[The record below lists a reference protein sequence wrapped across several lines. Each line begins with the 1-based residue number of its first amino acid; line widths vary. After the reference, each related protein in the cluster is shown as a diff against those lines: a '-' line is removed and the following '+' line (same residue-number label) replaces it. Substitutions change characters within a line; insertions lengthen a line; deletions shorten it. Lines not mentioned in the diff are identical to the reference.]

1 MLKMVRDALAFGFVA
16 PALLGG
22 PWHEAVARE
31 GKFRVATLERP
42 ASARATELFTR
53 VDRLTPSRKPGYEV
67 AHAVMTRTAPAQ
79 GATAVEG
86 LTKIEIWYDSAVRD
100 NMLALA
106 VVDANGVR
114 VDNRDPKVDPADQ
127 THVFASVQPLAPGSY
142 TIRYRAISVDSFLAT
157 GVWSL
162 TVVAKPQSVG
172 QSTKPTNRGQF

>member
-1 MLKMVRDALAFGFVA
+1 MLKLWRNESVLGLGVAAAVGGAWQMALARERHLLLATGDH
-16 PALLGG
+16 PAITRAAS
-22 PWHEAVARE
+22 PPIDQPS
-31 GKFRVATLERP
+31 AT
-42 ASARATELFTR
+42 
-53 VDRLTPSRKPGYEV
+53 RKLRTKV
-67 AHAVMTRTAPAQ
+67 AHAVMTRTVPEQ

-127 THVFASVQPLAPGSY
+127 THVTASVQPLAPGSY
-142 TIRYRAISVDSFLAT
+142 IIRYRAISVDSFLAT
-157 GVWSL
+157 GSWNL

-172 QSTKPTNRGQF
+172 QLINP

>member
-1 MLKMVRDALAFGFVA
+1 MLKTCCEAFAFGFAA

-22 PWHEAVARE
+22 AWHAAIARE
-31 GKFRVATLERP
+31 GEFRIATLERP
-42 ASARATELFTR
+42 ALARATELYAPIER
-53 VDRLTPSRKPGYEV
+53 PSVSRKSGREV
-67 AHAVMTRTAPAQ
+67 AHAVMTRTVPEQ

-86 LTKIEIWYDSAVRD
+86 LAKIEIWYDSAIRD

-127 THVFASVQPLAPGSY
+127 THVFTSVQPLAPGSY
-142 TIRYRAISVDSFLAT
+142 TIRYRAISVDSFLASGSWT
-157 GVWSL
+157 L

-172 QSTKPTNRGQF
+172 QLINR